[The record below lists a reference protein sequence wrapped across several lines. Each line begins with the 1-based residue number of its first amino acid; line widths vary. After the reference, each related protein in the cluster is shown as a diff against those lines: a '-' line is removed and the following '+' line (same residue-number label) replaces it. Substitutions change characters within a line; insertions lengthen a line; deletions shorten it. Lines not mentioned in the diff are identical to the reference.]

1 MRIRIRTKITIRIY
15 VLFRFISLS
24 PRIADFSPSIC
35 HQLSRVVVA
44 LSISNTTYFQQSNVS
59 TSLPISRNLNP
70 KVYQQSTFG
79 QPFSSSSSSSS
90 SSSFRII
97 IVVVVRVVKVIV
109 NAPVQYQ
116 LKTNSQERGLGNRTC
131 AYLRIDFLFARK
143 RFSSLRLRIA
153 ISIV

>member
-59 TSLPISRNLNP
+59 TSLPISRNLN
-70 KVYQQSTFG
+70 VYQQSTFG

-97 IVVVVRVVKVIV
+97 IVVVVTVVKVIV

-143 RFSSLRLRIA
+143 RFSSLRLRMA